1 MTKPT
6 PKADK
11 TEAAAVWVPISE
23 MIPWDQNPR
32 KNDAAVDKVAESIK
46 RFGFGSPILAR
57 SNGEVIAGHT
67 RLKAAEKLGLD
78 RVPVRYLDLDPADA
92 HLLALADNKLGEIA
106 EWDETLLAEILKD
119 LDPEDAALAG
129 FGAEEL
135 EDLLSELEGPAAFLT
150 DPDDA
155 PEVPEEPITKT
166 GNLWILGRHR
176 LLCGDGTRAED
187 VERLMDGQ
195 KANMVFTDPP
205 YNVDYVGKTKDA
217 LRIQNDSMSD
227 ADFFRFLLAAY
238 ECMLTHTEL
247 GGAIYVCHADSEGT
261 NFRKALVEAGWL
273 LKQCLIWVKSAFVMG
288 RQDYHWQ
295 HEPILY
301 GWVPGAAHKWHGD
314 RKQSTVWNVD
324 RPNRS
329 EAHPTMKPVELVE
342 RALANS
348 SGRGDKVLDLFGG
361 SGTTLVA
368 CEKNGRSAYLM
379 ELDPHYCDVIIRRWE
394 QFTGQSA
401 SLEGDQVSVSGT

>member
-1 MTKPT
+1 M
-6 PKADK
+6 PKQTSK
-11 TEAAAVWVPISE
+11 TAEPAAVWVSIGE
-23 MIPWDQNPR
+23 LMPWDQNPR
-32 KNDAAVDKVAESIK
+32 KNEAAVDKVAESIR

-57 SNGEVIAGHT
+57 PNGEVIAGHT
-67 RLKAAEKLGLD
+67 RLKAAERLGLD

-135 EDLLSELEGPAAFLT
+135 EDLLSELEEPGTFLT
-150 DPDDA
+150 DPDDV
-155 PEVPEEPITKT
+155 PEVPEEPSTKP
-166 GNLWILGRHR
+166 GDLWLMGRHR

-187 VERLMDGQ
+187 VERLMDGH
-195 KANMVFTDPP
+195 KATMVFTDPP

-217 LRIQNDSMSD
+217 LKIQNDSMSD

-238 ECMLTHTEL
+238 ECMLTHTEP

-301 GWVPGAAHKWHGD
+301 GWAPGSAHHWHGD
-314 RKQSTVWNVD
+314 RKQSTVWNFD

-329 EAHPTMKPVELVE
+329 EDHPTMKPVELVE

-348 SGRGDKVLDLFGG
+348 SVRGGKVLDLFGG

-368 CEKNGRSAYLM
+368 CEKNGRSAFLM
-379 ELDPHYCDVIIRRWE
+379 ELDPHYCDVIVRRWE
-394 QFTGQSA
+394 HFTGKKAELSSGQDSMASA
-401 SLEGDQVSVSGT
+401 

>member
-1 MTKPT
+1 MPKPT
-6 PKADK
+6 PKTA
-11 TEAAAVWVPISE
+11 EAAAVWVAIGE
-23 MIPWDQNPR
+23 LTPWDQNPR
-32 KNDAAVDKVAESIK
+32 KNEAAVEKVVESIR

-57 SNGEVIAGHT
+57 PNGEVIAGHT
-67 RLKAAEKLGLD
+67 RLKAAERLGLD

-106 EWDETLLAEILKD
+106 EWDESLLAEILKD

-135 EDLLSELEGPAAFLT
+135 EDLLSELEEQEAFLT
-150 DPDDA
+150 DPDDV
-155 PEVPEEPITKT
+155 PEVPEEPITKP
-166 GNLWILGRHR
+166 GDLWMMGRHR
-176 LLCGDGTRAED
+176 LLCGDSTRAED
-187 VERLMDGQ
+187 VERLMNGH
-195 KANMVFTDPP
+195 KATMVFTDPP

-217 LRIQNDSMSD
+217 LKIQNDSMSD

-238 ECMLTHTEL
+238 ACMLTHTEP

-301 GWVPGAAHKWHGD
+301 GWAPGTAHHWHGD
-314 RKQSTVWNVD
+314 RKQSTVWNFD

-329 EAHPTMKPVELVE
+329 EDHPTMKPVELVE

-348 SGRGDKVLDLFGG
+348 SVRGGKVLDLFGG

-368 CEKNGRSAYLM
+368 CEKNGRSAFLM
-379 ELDPHYCDVIIRRWE
+379 ELDPHYCDVIVRRWE
-394 QFTGQSA
+394 QFTGKKADLASGQDSFASA
-401 SLEGDQVSVSGT
+401 

>member
-1 MTKPT
+1 MTKPI
-6 PKADK
+6 PK
-11 TEAAAVWVPISE
+11 TSIPEAAAVWVPISE
-23 MIPWDQNPR
+23 MTPWDQNPR
-32 KNDAAVDKVAESIK
+32 KNDAAVDKIAESIK

-57 SNGEVIAGHT
+57 LNGEVIAGHT

-150 DPDDA
+150 DPDDV
-155 PEVPEEPITKT
+155 PEVPEEPTTKP
-166 GNLWILGRHR
+166 GDLWVLGRHR

-195 KANMVFTDPP
+195 KVNMVFTDPP

-273 LKQCLIWVKSAFVMG
+273 LKQCLIWVKSAFVLG

-348 SGRGDKVLDLFGG
+348 SGRGDRVLDLFGG

-394 QFTGQSA
+394 QFTGKSA
-401 SLEGDQVSVSGT
+401 SLEGNQVSVSGP

>member
-1 MTKPT
+1 MPKP
-6 PKADK
+6 ASK
-11 TEAAAVWVPISE
+11 TAEAAAVWVSIAE
-23 MIPWDQNPR
+23 LNPWDQNPR
-32 KNDAAVDKVAESIK
+32 RNDAAVEKVADSIK

-57 SNGEVIAGHT
+57 PNGEVIAGHT
-67 RLKAAEKLGLD
+67 RLKAAERLGLD

-106 EWDETLLAEILKD
+106 EWDDAMLAEILKD

-135 EDLLSELEGPAAFLT
+135 EKLLSEFEEPTSFLT
-150 DPDDA
+150 DPDDV
-155 PEVPEEPITKT
+155 PEVPEEPVTKP
-166 GNLWILGRHR
+166 GDIWLLGRHR
-176 LLCGDGTRAED
+176 LLCGDSTKSED
-187 VERLMDGQ
+187 VECLMGGQ

-217 LRIQNDSMSD
+217 LKIQNDSMSD
-227 ADFFRFLLAAY
+227 ADFFQFLLAAY
-238 ECMLTHTEL
+238 TCMLTHTES

-273 LKQCLIWVKSAFVMG
+273 LKQCIIWAKSAFVMG

-301 GWVPGAAHKWHGD
+301 GWAPGAAHHWHGD
-314 RKQSTVWNVD
+314 RKQSTVWNFD

-329 EAHPTMKPVELVE
+329 EDHPTMKPVELVE
-342 RALANS
+342 RALENS

-361 SGTTLVA
+361 SGTTLIA

-379 ELDPHYCDVIIRRWE
+379 ELDPHYCDVIAHRWE
-394 QFTGQSA
+394 KFTGKTARLASDQESA
-401 SLEGDQVSVSGT
+401 SGA